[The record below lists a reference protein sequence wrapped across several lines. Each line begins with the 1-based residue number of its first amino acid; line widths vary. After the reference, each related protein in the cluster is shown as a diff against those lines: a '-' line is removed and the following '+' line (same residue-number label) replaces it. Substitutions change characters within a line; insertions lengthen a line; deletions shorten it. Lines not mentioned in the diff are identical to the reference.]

1 MTDIRKLGRVI
12 VLNFEDIDR
21 VTDTNHLNKVFSICD
36 SLLKY
41 EAKEKDKYIKVI
53 YQCNVEA
60 LRKLFGGKNG
70 DSRYIEKY
78 IPHAISLDTL
88 AGDFFRYV
96 RDKNV
101 EKYTKIKNLDF
112 KFLSER
118 FKSVL
123 VDNELPLLLDGHT
136 VRGVEQILDKVNF
149 TFEKDNRF
157 SIDNDDD
164 VKAVVIFFITRYF
177 FKDIYNALDK
187 NKNMIN
193 QKVIRSNNSL
203 DAESRISLR
212 NIWTMIDRNIPH
224 QNRTAKEIQS
234 FANRYF
240 NEDINKN
247 AKENKNFLVIMF
259 VLGLME
265 DPWNPYNL
273 VVDVEREKKFMLLL
287 KEYSR

>member
-1 MTDIRKLGRVI
+1 M
-12 VLNFEDIDR
+12 
-21 VTDTNHLNKVFSICD
+21 
-36 SLLKY
+36 
-41 EAKEKDKYIKVI
+41 
-53 YQCNVEA
+53 
-60 LRKLFGGKNG
+60 
-70 DSRYIEKY
+70 
-78 IPHAISLDTL
+78 
-88 AGDFFRYV
+88 
-96 RDKNV
+96 
-101 EKYTKIKNLDF
+101 
-112 KFLSER
+112 
-118 FKSVL
+118 
-123 VDNELPLLLDGHT
+123 LPF
-136 VRGVEQILDKVNF
+136 Q
-149 TFEKDNRF
+149 
-157 SIDNDDD
+157 
-164 VKAVVIFFITRYF
+164 VVIFFITRYF